1 MCLNPPKIEIDLFK
15 ITKLTLLVADSGG
28 GALGRGGVGVGLNS
42 FTLRFLKVILNPSP
56 KNFCEFLLKEI
67 LLLRGHKMTTEG
79 VLKRKKCFKRC

>member
-28 GALGRGGVGVGLNS
+28 GAWGGGVLNS
-42 FTLRFLKVILNPSP
+42 FIFRFLTVILNPSP